1 MAKRGKVKIVN
12 GARVCPPANATEFE
26 CYQKMTDD
34 GYTVIKSGYPDLFC
48 FKDGK
53 IVLIECK
60 HGERERLKTNQAL
73 MLELFAGYGIP
84 CYRYDKGG
92 ALTRI
97 PPKERIK
104 LLV

>member
-1 MAKRGKVKIVN
+1 MAKRGNVFHKN
-12 GARVCPPANATEFE
+12 GARVLPPANDVEFE
-26 CYQKMTDD
+26 CYNKLTDA

-60 HGERERLKTNQAL
+60 HGDDEKLKTNQVL
-73 MLELFAGYGIP
+73 MLKMFSSYGIP

-92 ALTRI
+92 KFTQIIAN
-97 PPKERIK
+97 E
-104 LLV
+104 

>member
-1 MAKRGKVKIVN
+1 
-12 GARVCPPANATEFE
+12 
-26 CYQKMTDD
+26 MTDD

-48 FKDGK
+48 VKDGK

-73 MLELFAGYGIP
+73 MLELFAGCDIP

-92 ALTRI
+92 KMTRI
-97 PPKERIK
+97 PPKERTK